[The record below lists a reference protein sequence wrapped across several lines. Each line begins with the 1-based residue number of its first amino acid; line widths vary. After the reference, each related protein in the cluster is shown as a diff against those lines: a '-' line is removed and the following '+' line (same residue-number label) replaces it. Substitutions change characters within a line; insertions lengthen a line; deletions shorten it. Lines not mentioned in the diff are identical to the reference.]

1 MPKTVKVEFSSTVKT
16 VYDNSKSRQRFC
28 LQKICVNKNPTC
40 RNIFFVPLADKSR
53 QYSRGNRGEDLLLR
67 KFSVGASDSLFKV
80 KPLKSKQEV
89 KIMPRRGN
97 VPKRDV
103 LPDPVYNSK
112 VVTKLVNQIMYD
124 GKRGTAQ
131 TIVYDAFKIASE
143 KLGQDPM
150 DVFNQAMNNI
160 MPVLEVKARR
170 VGGANYQVPM
180 EIRPER
186 RQTLAI
192 RWLVIATRKRSER
205 DMSAKLAAELMDAYN
220 NAGGAVKKKEDT
232 HRMAEANKAF
242 AHFRF

>member
-1 MPKTVKVEFSSTVKT
+1 
-16 VYDNSKSRQRFC
+16 
-28 LQKICVNKNPTC
+28 
-40 RNIFFVPLADKSR
+40 
-53 QYSRGNRGEDLLLR
+53 
-67 KFSVGASDSLFKV
+67 
-80 KPLKSKQEV
+80 
-89 KIMPRRGN
+89 MPRRGG

-131 TIVYDAFKIASE
+131 AIVYEAFKIAGE

-192 RWLVIATRKRSER
+192 RWLVISTRKRSER
-205 DMSAKLAAELMDAYN
+205 EMSAKLAAELMDAYN